1 MGYEKQNQAYLNLF
15 LAIIEEN
22 VYYEELRAVFIK
34 NKGYNYADMASMLYN
49 SYEKDVPEGLS
60 PYWYMDSLEDTLS
73 NMTDEETRRLH
84 DIDDLVQTVWDKMAW
99 KE

>member
-22 VYYEELRAVFIK
+22 GYYDKLRKVFIK
-34 NKGYNYADMASMLYN
+34 DKGFSYEEMSSMLFN
-49 SYEKDVPEGLS
+49 NYEKNVPEGLS
-60 PYWYMDSLEDTLS
+60 PYWYMDSLEDTL
-73 NMTDEETRRLH
+73 NDMEQK
-84 DIDDLVQTVWDKMAW
+84 DIDQLHNIAELVDVVWDKMSW

>member
-22 VYYEELRAVFIK
+22 GYYDELRAVFVK
-34 NKGYNYADMASMLYN
+34 NKGYNYVDMASMLYN

-73 NMTDEETRRLH
+73 NMTDEEARRLH

>member
-22 VYYEELRAVFIK
+22 GYYDKLREVFIK
-34 NKGYNYADMASMLYN
+34 DKGFNYADMASMLFNNYKKN
-49 SYEKDVPEGLS
+49 VPEGLS
-60 PYWYMDSLEDTLS
+60 PYWYMDSLEDTL
-73 NMTDEETRRLH
+73 NDMEQK
-84 DIDDLVQTVWDKMAW
+84 DIDQLHNIAELVDVVWDKMRW